1 MTVTSMT
8 TDDCQGCERRF
19 FMEPQLK
26 VPIDTM
32 IITATSAG
40 IGIRATSGPST
51 TIRTRRKI
59 PDTKVER
66 RVSTPDLTFMTD
78 CPRTEEHTSELQSL
92 MRTSYAVSCLQK
104 EKAHHTHSNCMKL
117 TA

>member
-51 TIRTRRKI
+51 TIRKRRKI

-66 RVSTPDLTFMTD
+66 RVSTPDLTLMTD
-78 CPRTEEHTSELQSL
+78 CPIMAQPPIPPKKPEIGRASGRERVCQ
-92 MRTSYAVSCLQK
+92 YV
-104 EKAHHTHSNCMKL
+104 
-117 TA
+117 